1 MKCWNCLRSA
11 SKGDTVCSE
20 CGQALKPNP
29 MQATNAKSRLEYLLH
44 ESERWSFLPAE
55 IRQALSRVYQGRLDR
70 LGQAGGKAAR
80 SWPDSDWTD
89 PVWSQRLRFA
99 DASIGP
105 TTATERLDKTAL
117 EAFLPATEPE
127 IGADLPPRLLPTD
140 TVALASQAAA
150 FAGQTPAPVSEG
162 MPGESETTPQPL
174 TAITESIAAS
184 LAPVPAAAT
193 EAGGPEPGSVEPIP
207 ALRRAAL
214 ERLTEPVAPT
224 PAPAAEDSLT
234 EKILAEADIRWFHSL
249 GALLVV
255 AAVVG
260 WLRATWDGY
269 GKNLAGLMILLSPAA
284 LHAVAYSIRRAVP
297 ISSRLLS
304 ILAGLLTAPALLAVE
319 IFDFLPAAVR
329 PADYWTFAFLASGSL
344 LTWQAQAMRE
354 RVPLFVGALCM
365 VMAGWSQGPLV
376 TSAICLMVGFAL
388 GPIKVDPEAPEH
400 EREWKTQLQKV
411 GFAAGVFG
419 CFSTLFLFRPEGGSL
434 KPLLGFSG
442 ALIYLHL
449 PTLTRQREQN
459 SSNRVALQACVSVLG
474 ILLMRTML
482 DVPASG
488 VGLFTLMASAL
499 FLSARPEDENGVT
512 ALRIGSGLGL
522 LGMFLGFFS
531 SAPIPPG
538 LAHANPAETVM
549 RFVLSLVGAGLFA
562 YLSRQ
567 THLETQAR
575 PLGVGAMLATF
586 GGWYHLFLLACEP
599 IDGSY
604 FRQSGQLVP
613 LFASFG
619 LWVILWLVGSRWL
632 RCEERGLVQA
642 VCLPVLLASVLAC
655 IIPGL
660 ELGTV
665 GRTWAPAT
673 LWLGVVALA
682 WERGLAPRPGEQE
695 SLAGLKRALELCL
708 PRLALWALAL
718 GAVFSEIA
726 PSRQLLLPL
735 QILGLVVMLSP
746 LTVYRQPAL
755 EFVWLLSPFAF
766 ACHWSQQPFPG
777 QLPVLFLLFAA
788 GWAAGPAGAISLL
801 LSTAVALVVI
811 VGSLTSA
818 HAALLLIPVV
828 YAVALA
834 LPTPGREPYAE
845 PAPAR
850 YGFDVLLNAS
860 LFLPLQLEAGSPASY
875 AITVAAPILAVV
887 LGFVARHPLGS
898 RVVSNVSPHA
908 VLLSGF
914 VWSLS
919 QGPREAG
926 LLLLLASGWAIT
938 LREDPARGLSSRD
951 LANGL
956 AILGLA
962 WLSGETLIEPNALVM
977 AAGVLLSEC
986 VALASDRWR
995 PNLSNTSFLVALILL
1010 TSASPQGSPE
1020 LAVALLA
1027 GMVAA
1032 ARGLATASV
1041 PLLAAGSIAFLKLS
1055 DGQLSLLDPSF
1066 KVRLLPAAVL
1076 LLVSSFWLLMRPEH
1090 PTRAALGF
1098 HPLASLRLGIALLSV
1113 PALCTLAVFPTINDF
1128 AWVLAVGCS
1137 CLALSQGFAG
1147 YDELRLHLK
1156 QAGGYVLT
1164 GWAAVSLGR
1173 AAMAL
1178 PWQLATLVVGLVMVA
1193 VGVKMEKSRKRPPTP
1208 PEAS

>member
-1 MKCWNCLRSA
+1 MKCWNCLQPA
-11 SKGDTVCSE
+11 SKGESICTA

-44 ESERWSFLPAE
+44 ESKQWEFLPPE
-55 IRQALSRVYQGRLDR
+55 VRQALSRVYQGRLDR
-70 LGQAGGKAAR
+70 LETTGTGAAKT
-80 SWPDSDWTD
+80 WPETDWTD
-89 PVWSQRLRFA
+89 PLLM
-99 DASIGP
+99 GP
-105 TTATERLDKTAL
+105 LTRNGLSSLPETKTERLAPSAL
-117 EAFLPATEPE
+117 ASFLPALAEPE
-127 IGADLPPRLLPTD
+127 PALLSPNVPALEPAPSD
-140 TVALASQAAA
+140 TVALTSLDLEPPD
-150 FAGQTPAPVSEG
+150 PAK
-162 MPGESETTPQPL
+162 PGA
-174 TAITESIAAS
+174 TADGA
-184 LAPVPAAAT
+184 LALSPAARQT
-193 EAGGPEPGSVEPIP
+193 SPVEET
-207 ALRRAAL
+207 LR
-214 ERLTEPVAPT
+214 
-224 PAPAAEDSLT
+224 PAAESLPPFASEPSAQDSLA

-284 LHAVAYSIRRAVP
+284 LHAVAYAMRRSVP

-319 IFDFLPAAVR
+319 IFDFLPTAVR

-388 GPIKVDPEAPEH
+388 GPIKVDSGASDE
-400 EREWKTQLQKV
+400 EREWRAQLQKV

-419 CFSTLFLFRPEGGSL
+419 CFSTLFLFRPQGGSL

-459 SSNRVALQACVSVLG
+459 SSNRVALQACISVLG

-488 VGLFTLMASAL
+488 VGLFALMASAL
-499 FLSARPEDENGVT
+499 FLSARPEDENGVV
-512 ALRIGSGLGL
+512 ALRIGSALGL

-531 SAPIPPG
+531 SPPIPPG
-538 LAHANPAETVM
+538 MAHSNPAETVM

-575 PLGVGAMLATF
+575 PLGVGAMLSTF
-586 GGWYHLFLLACEP
+586 GGWYHLFLLACDP
-599 IDGSY
+599 IKGSY
-604 FRQSGQLVP
+604 FVERGQLVP
-613 LFASFG
+613 LLASFG
-619 LWVILWLVGSRWL
+619 LWVTLWLVGSRWL
-632 RCEERGLVQA
+632 RPQERGLVQA
-642 VCLPVLLASVLAC
+642 VCLPVLLASVVAC
-655 IIPGL
+655 AIPGL
-660 ELGTV
+660 ELGAM
-665 GRTWAPAT
+665 GRLWAPAT
-673 LWLGVVALA
+673 LWLGAVALA
-682 WERGLAPRPGEQE
+682 WERSLLVPRPDGEE
-695 SLAGLKRALELCL
+695 ALAGLSSALDICL
-708 PRLALWALAL
+708 PRLVLWAFFLGLVFTEAL
-718 GAVFSEIA
+718 
-726 PSRQLLLPL
+726 PYRQLPLPL
-735 QILGLVVMLSP
+735 QGLGVMLMLSP
-746 LTVYRQPAL
+746 LAVYRQPAL
-755 EFVWLLSPFAF
+755 ELVWLISPFAF
-766 ACHWSQQPFPG
+766 SSHWSQQPFPG

-788 GWAAGPAGAISLL
+788 GWAAGPSRVPSLGLSAG
-801 LSTAVALVVI
+801 VALGVM

-818 HAALLLIPVV
+818 HPALLMIPLV

-834 LPTPGREPYAE
+834 LPTPGRGPWTESGQ
-845 PAPAR
+845 AR
-850 YGFDVLLNAS
+850 YGFDLLLNAS
-860 LFLPLQLEAGSPASY
+860 LFLPLQLEGGSPASY
-875 AITVAAPILAVV
+875 AVTIAAPILAVAMG
-887 LGFVARHPLGS
+887 LLARHPVGS
-898 RVVSNVSPHA
+898 RVVSATSPHLL
-908 VLLSGF
+908 LLSAF

-926 LLLLLASGWAIT
+926 LLLLLASGWAFT
-938 LREDPARGLSSRD
+938 LKEDPARGLSSRD

-962 WLSGETLIEPNALVM
+962 WLGADNLAQPNLLVM
-977 AAGVLLSEC
+977 AGTVLLSEC
-986 VALASDRWR
+986 VALVSARWR
-995 PNLSNTSFLVALILL
+995 PDLSNTAFLVALLLL
-1010 TSASPQGSPE
+1010 TSTSPKGSPE
-1020 LAVALLA
+1020 LALALMA
-1027 GMVAA
+1027 GVVAA
-1032 ARGLATASV
+1032 ARGLATSSLPV
-1041 PLLAAGSIAFLKLS
+1041 LAAGAMTFLKVS
-1055 DGQLSLLDPSF
+1055 DGQLSAFDASL

-1098 HPLASLRLGIALLSV
+1098 HPMASLRLGIALLAV
-1113 PALCTLAVFPTINDF
+1113 PALCTLAVFPTVNDF

-1137 CLALSQGFAG
+1137 CLALSQGFSG
-1147 YDELRLHLK
+1147 HEELRLHLK

-1173 AAMAL
+1173 AAMKL
-1178 PWQLATLVVGLVMVA
+1178 PWQLATLLVGLVMVA
-1193 VGVKMEKSRKRPPTP
+1193 AGVKMEKNRKRTP
-1208 PEAS
+1208 